1 MLGIMQTETADELAT
16 WEHII
21 TDIHEIL
28 RKIDGIEKKIEHW
41 EAAAGPLLRMR
52 DATRLRKL
60 GKSRPDA
67 VP

>member
-1 MLGIMQTETADELAT
+1 MQTETGDELAT

-21 TDIHEIL
+21 IDIHEIL
-28 RKIDGIEKKIEHW
+28 RRIDGIEKKIEHW

-60 GKSRPDA
+60 GKGKPDA
-67 VP
+67 TD